1 MATPT
6 EPITGALFRALRT
19 TADPELARAAEE
31 EIRQIAGQNV
41 IAVLGAKID
50 SQGARID
57 VKFSRIEAQITEARS
72 EIKAQGARIDAQT
85 ARIDDL
91 RQMIWRVI
99 WPLIVLLA
107 APVFGLLYKVLTS

>member
-31 EIRQIAGQNV
+31 EIRQIDSQNV

-57 VKFSRIEAQITEARS
+57 VKFSRIELRS
-72 EIKAQGARIDAQT
+72 
-85 ARIDDL
+85 L
-91 RQMIWRVI
+91 RSGRKLKLKE
-99 WPLIVLLA
+99 PALTPKL
-107 APVFGLLYKVLTS
+107 PVLTTCDRGSGA